1 MRNEFEDY
9 QEKVDLEVDQP
20 DIIELTDKERLD
32 LTEQAMQDLIIKML
46 GDK

>member
-32 LTEQAMQDLIIKML
+32 LIEQAMQDLIIKML